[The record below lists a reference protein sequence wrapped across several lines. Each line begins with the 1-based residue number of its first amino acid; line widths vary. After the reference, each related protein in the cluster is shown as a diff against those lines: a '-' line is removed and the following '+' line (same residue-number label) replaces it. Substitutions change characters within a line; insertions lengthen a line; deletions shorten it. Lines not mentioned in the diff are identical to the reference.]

1 MRPTLPSAQRL
12 FSKRVARARSW
23 VPRWPSMDS
32 TSRSIQPPP
41 LLIQLPRP
49 HLLRYWVNK
58 DKRRGR
64 AEATT
69 PRPLSLSSIS
79 CPERAAMHWPKLG
92 KCLINCFCWPVS
104 FPAVGRHPQ
113 PGDQDEGV
121 GGARL
126 TGIGAHGFL
135 LKAMSPRSSVC
146 TMSGPGAASHW
157 SNFRGTPI
165 NESL

>member
-1 MRPTLPSAQRL
+1 
-12 FSKRVARARSW
+12 
-23 VPRWPSMDS
+23 
-32 TSRSIQPPP
+32 
-41 LLIQLPRP
+41 
-49 HLLRYWVNK
+49 
-58 DKRRGR
+58 
-64 AEATT
+64 
-69 PRPLSLSSIS
+69 
-79 CPERAAMHWPKLG
+79 MHWPKLG

-165 NESL
+165 NEGL